1 MKSFEV
7 TLFLNQTPADGVA
20 LVWLQERFYFARHCQ
35 RQSYGARRAV
45 VLQELYKAWLMPAAS
60 KADGSR
66 RFVKNIFNLSPAL
79 PAAI

>member
-7 TLFLNQTPADGVA
+7 TLFLNQTPADVVA

-45 VLQELYKAWLMPAAS
+45 VLQELYIAWLMPAAA
-60 KADGSR
+60 KLTASR
-66 RFVKNIFNLSPAL
+66 QF
-79 PAAI
+79 